1 MQDSILVSIEI
12 GERTKYRIMYLFGL
26 SLLSVAF
33 FFNSPIEIYN
43 GMIDIISSKSLLLTD
58 YMALGN
64 IGSAFLNSG
73 LLLVSFM
80 YIAKKSKAL
89 MNGPLIA
96 SLFLVAGFALFGKNI
111 YNVWSI
117 VIGVYIHS
125 VIQKD
130 HFTKYIIIA
139 YFGTALSPIVSLLSF
154 GLGLPLALGLLVGNL
169 TGLVIG
175 LILPP
180 MASSFVRFHQ
190 GFNLYNIG
198 FTSGVVGML
207 FMSLF
212 RLYGIENE
220 TLSIVYKQSDFG
232 LAIYLL
238 LLFSSMIVIFFIY
251 SNRKLVVY
259 KNILRQPGRLVTD
272 FVTIEG
278 FAFTVLNMG
287 IMGFLTMAYVLL
299 VGGHFSGPVIGGIL
313 TVVGFGSFGKHP
325 KNTIPIILG
334 VVIATLVSKGDL
346 SSTGAI
352 LTALF
357 ATTLAPITGYYGIYA
372 GILGGFLHMSLV
384 SNLAYLHGGMNLYNN
399 GFSGGFVA
407 AILVPIFE
415 SYKKEESYE
424 E

>member
-12 GERTKYRIMYLFGL
+12 GERTKYRMMYLFGL
-26 SLLSVAF
+26 SLLAIAF
-33 FFNSPIEIYN
+33 IFNSISEIFN
-43 GMIDIISSKSLLLTD
+43 GIFTIITSESILLTD
-58 YMALGN
+58 YMALSNVGA
-64 IGSAFLNSG
+64 AFLNSG
-73 LLLVSFM
+73 LLVISFT
-80 YIAKKSKAL
+80 YIGRRSKAL

-125 VIQKD
+125 LIQKD

-139 YFGTALSPIVSLLSF
+139 FFGTALSPIVSLLSF
-154 GLGLPLALGLLVGNL
+154 GLNIQPFLGILIGNFA
-169 TGLVIG
+169 GLVIG

-180 MASSFVRFHQ
+180 LASSYVRFHQ

-198 FTSGVVGML
+198 FTSGVIGML

-212 RLYGIENE
+212 RLYGVDNE
-220 TLSIVYKQSDFG
+220 ALSIIYEKSDFV
-232 LAIYLL
+232 LILYLL
-238 LLFSSMIVIFFIY
+238 FIFSSMIGLFFIY
-251 SNRKLVVY
+251 SNRKLIVY
-259 KNILRQPGRLVTD
+259 KNILKQPGRLVTD

-287 IMGFLTMAYVLL
+287 LLGFMTLAYVIL
-299 VGGHFSGPVIGGIL
+299 VGGHLSGPVIGGIF

-325 KNTIPIILG
+325 KNTLPIIIG
-334 VVIATLVSKGDL
+334 VVLATLVSRGDL

-357 ATTLAPITGYYGIYA
+357 ATTLAPITGYYGVLA

-399 GFSGGFVA
+399 GFAGGFVA
-407 AILVPIFE
+407 AILIPIFE
-415 SYKKEESYE
+415 SYKKTSY
-424 E
+424 